1 MKTYVGLAACLV
13 IGLAAG
19 AARVAAVQD
28 PATKPPTWMPDI
40 KFASGREVVPYLE
53 GWIKN
58 KDGSFDFVFGYYNR
72 NSEQEFVIPAGP
84 DNLVSPGPADQGQ
97 PTYFMAKR
105 QYRMFRVRVPK
116 DFGEKA
122 LTWAVTANGHTE
134 KVVARLVPGYEKE
147 ERFIE
152 TNNSTGVTMGVEDL
166 NKPPTLSVTP
176 VTGATVNA
184 PVTLTALVTDDGLPK
199 PRVSRNDDPDRP
211 VEQLPSQADPL
222 NRFKSQRNNNAPARL
237 TGPRVIWQIYRGT
250 GKVLLEQVVVPV
262 TGGKAVTTARFSAPG
277 QYTLVAT
284 AGDGKLNTAQRIIV
298 DVK

>member
-1 MKTYVGLAACLV
+1 MKTYVSFAACLV
-13 IGLAAG
+13 IGLAACV
-19 AARVAAVQD
+19 ARVTSAQE

-72 NSEQEFVIPAGP
+72 NSEQEFVIPAGA

-116 DFGEKA
+116 DFGDKA

-134 KVVARLVPGYEKE
+134 KVLARLVPGYEKE

-152 TNNSTGVTMGVEDL
+152 TNNRTGVVMGVEDL
-166 NKPPTLSVTP
+166 NKPPTLTVTP
-176 VTGATVNA
+176 VAGATVDM
-184 PVTLTALVTDDGLPK
+184 PVTLTALVTDDGLPR

-211 VEQLPSQADPL
+211 VEQLPTQVDPL
-222 NRFKSQRNNNAPARL
+222 NRFKSQRNNNAPQRFV
-237 TGPRVIWQIYRGT
+237 GPRVVWQVYRGT
-250 GKVLLEQVVVPV
+250 GKVVLEQVVVPV
-262 TGGKAVTTARFSAPG
+262 TNGKAVTTARFSAPG

-284 AGDGKLNTAQRIIV
+284 AGDGKLNTAQRITL
-298 DVK
+298 DVR